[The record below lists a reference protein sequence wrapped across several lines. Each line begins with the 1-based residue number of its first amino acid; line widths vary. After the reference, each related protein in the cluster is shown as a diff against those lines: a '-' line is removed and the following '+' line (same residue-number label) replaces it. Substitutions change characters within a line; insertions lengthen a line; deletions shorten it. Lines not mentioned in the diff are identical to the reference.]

1 MNVFKTSLIAAALIA
16 AGAAAPATAADN
28 MAFDV
33 TITIDKSC
41 DVTSTSD
48 VAFGSTTA
56 SAGTVTGTG
65 GNVTVQCTV
74 DVPYDIALDAG
85 DNGANVG
92 ARKMLHTNGT
102 DAIPYQLYQDAGF
115 STVWGDTVDT
125 NTVEG
130 TGTGFGTGTPYDQP
144 HTVYA
149 QATVPGTAPVGSY
162 SDTITATVTF

>member
-65 GNVTVQCTV
+65 GNVTVQCT
-74 DVPYDIALDAG
+74 G
-85 DNGANVG
+85 DNGADVST
-92 ARKMLHTNGT
+92 RKMLHTNGS

-115 STVWGDTVDT
+115 STIWGDTVDT